1 MIEEGIAHNDVIFDA
16 RFKTGN
22 IDKTANTTT
31 DYTDNT

>member
-22 IDKTANTTT
+22 IDKQI
-31 DYTDNT
+31 DNT